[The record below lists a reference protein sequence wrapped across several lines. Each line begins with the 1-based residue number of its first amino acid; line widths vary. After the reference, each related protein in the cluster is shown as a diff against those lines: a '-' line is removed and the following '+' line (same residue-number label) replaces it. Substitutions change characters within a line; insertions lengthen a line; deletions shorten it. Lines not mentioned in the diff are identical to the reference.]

1 MGGTTSKVNSES
13 TVQTINKQLNELYN
27 KSGASTNNILEIENS
42 TITCPANCSNCNF
55 IISQKAETISSTDFD
70 NVINSLIE
78 INNDI
83 SQKAE
88 TQKSIADTFSFFKN
102 SNEVSNEI
110 NVLTETDIKNKI
122 NNECTAESMN
132 KTGIY
137 NSLISSCN
145 IPISQEAVTV
155 ADCKFANIMDISSKI
170 DNTIEQVSK
179 ITTENYTIIAIIIVI
194 VVGIIL
200 LFYFKN
206 NWCIILLIIAI
217 AVIVIMWY
225 YMSNNTK

>member
-83 SQKAE
+83 AQKAE
-88 TQKSIADTFSFFKN
+88 ATKSLTDALSLFKN

-110 NVLTETDIKNKI
+110 NVLTETDIRNKI
-122 NNECTAESMN
+122 NNDCTAESMN

-137 NSLISSCN
+137 NSLISTCN

-155 ADCKFANIMDISSKI
+155 ADCKFANIMEISNKV

-179 ITTENYTIIAIIIVI
+179 ITTNNYTIIAIIAVI
-194 VVGIIL
+194 AVCVILMFSFKQYWYIFLIFAVGIIFFL
-200 LFYFKN
+200 YYFK
-206 NWCIILLIIAI
+206 
-217 AVIVIMWY
+217 V
-225 YMSNNTK
+225 K

>member
-83 SQKAE
+83 AQKAE
-88 TQKSIADTFSFFKN
+88 TQKSIADNFSFFKN

-110 NVLTETDIKNKI
+110 NVLTETDIRNKI
-122 NNECTAESMN
+122 NNDCTAESMN

-155 ADCKFANIMDISSKI
+155 ADCKFANIMEVSNTI

-179 ITTENYTIIAIIIVI
+179 ITTENYTSIIVIIVLVIGAILLFFFRDNSFMVFLIFAIVI
-194 VVGIIL
+194 VVIIWN
-200 LFYFKN
+200 YIRIHKN
-206 NWCIILLIIAI
+206 
-217 AVIVIMWY
+217 
-225 YMSNNTK
+225 

>member
-83 SQKAE
+83 AQKAE
-88 TQKSIADTFSFFKN
+88 TQKSIADNFSFFKN

-110 NVLTETDIKNKI
+110 NVLTETDIRNKI
-122 NNECTAESMN
+122 NNDCTAESMN

-155 ADCKFANIMDISSKI
+155 ADCKFANIMEISNTI

-179 ITTENYTIIAIIIVI
+179 ITTNNYTIIAIIAVIIVC
-194 VVGIIL
+194 VIL
-200 LFYFKN
+200 IFSFKQY
-206 NWCIILLIIAI
+206 WYIFLIIAAGI
-217 AVIVIMWY
+217 IIFLY
-225 YMSNNTK
+225 YYKVK

>member
-83 SQKAE
+83 AQKAE
-88 TQKSIADTFSFFKN
+88 ATKSLTDALSLFKN
-102 SNEVSNEI
+102 SNEVSNKI
-110 NVLTETDIKNKI
+110 NVLTETDIRNKI
-122 NNECTAESMN
+122 NNDCTAESMN

-155 ADCKFANIMDISSKI
+155 ADCKFANIMEISSKV

-179 ITTENYTIIAIIIVI
+179 ITTENYTIIAILAVVAICVI
-194 VVGIIL
+194 LMFFSKQYWFIFV
-200 LFYFKN
+200 
-206 NWCIILLIIAI
+206 IIAI
-217 AVIVIMWY
+217 GVIIFWY
-225 YMSNNTK
+225 YFTK

>member
-83 SQKAE
+83 AQKAE
-88 TQKSIADTFSFFKN
+88 ATKSLTDALSLFKN

-110 NVLTETDIKNKI
+110 NVLTETDIRNKI
-122 NNECTAESMN
+122 NNDCTAESMN

-155 ADCKFANIMDISSKI
+155 ADCKFANIMEISNSI

-179 ITTENYTIIAIIIVI
+179 ITTNNYTIIAILAVI
-194 VVGIIL
+194 AVCVIL
-200 LFYFKN
+200 MFSFKQY
-206 NWCIILLIIAI
+206 WFIFLIIAI
-217 AVIVIMWY
+217 GVIILY
-225 YMSNNTK
+225 YFKVK

>member
-83 SQKAE
+83 AQKAE
-88 TQKSIADTFSFFKN
+88 ATKSLTDALSLFKN

-110 NVLTETDIKNKI
+110 NVLTETDIRNKI

-137 NSLISSCN
+137 NSLISTCN

-155 ADCKFANIMDISSKI
+155 ADCKFANIMEISNSI

-179 ITTENYTIIAIIIVI
+179 ITTENYTSIIVIIVLVIGAILLFFFRDNSFMVFLIFAIVI
-194 VVGIIL
+194 VVIIWN
-200 LFYFKN
+200 YIRIHKN
-206 NWCIILLIIAI
+206 
-217 AVIVIMWY
+217 
-225 YMSNNTK
+225 

>member
-83 SQKAE
+83 AQKAE
-88 TQKSIADTFSFFKN
+88 ATKSLTDALSLFKN

-110 NVLTETDIKNKI
+110 NVLTETDIRNKI

-145 IPISQEAVTV
+145 IPINQEAVTV
-155 ADCKFANIMDISSKI
+155 ADCKFANIMEISNSI

-179 ITTENYTIIAIIIVI
+179 ITTNNYTIIAILAVVAVCVI
-194 VVGIIL
+194 L
-200 LFYFKN
+200 MFSFKQY
-206 NWCIILLIIAI
+206 WYIFVIIAI
-217 AVIVIMWY
+217 GVIILY
-225 YMSNNTK
+225 YFKVK

>member
-83 SQKAE
+83 AQKAE
-88 TQKSIADTFSFFKN
+88 ATKSLTDALSLFKN

-110 NVLTETDIKNKI
+110 NVLTETDIRNKI
-122 NNECTAESMN
+122 NNDCTAESMN

-137 NSLISSCN
+137 NSLISTCN

-155 ADCKFANIMDISSKI
+155 ADCKFANIMEISNKV

-179 ITTENYTIIAIIIVI
+179 ITTNNYTIIAILAVI
-194 VVGIIL
+194 ALCVIL
-200 LFYFKN
+200 MFSFKQY
-206 NWCIILLIIAI
+206 WFIFLIIAI
-217 AVIVIMWY
+217 GVIILY
-225 YMSNNTK
+225 YFKVK

>member
-83 SQKAE
+83 AQKAE
-88 TQKSIADTFSFFKN
+88 ATKSLTDALSLFKN

-110 NVLTETDIKNKI
+110 NVLTETDIRNKI

-137 NSLISSCN
+137 NSLISTCN

-155 ADCKFANIMDISSKI
+155 ADCKFANIMDISNSI

-179 ITTENYTIIAIIIVI
+179 ITTDNYTLIAILAVVAICVI
-194 VVGIIL
+194 LI
-200 LFYFKN
+200 FSFKQY
-206 NWCIILLIIAI
+206 WYIPLIIAVG
-217 AVIVIMWY
+217 VIILY
-225 YMSNNTK
+225 YFKVK

>member
-83 SQKAE
+83 AQKAE
-88 TQKSIADTFSFFKN
+88 TQKSIADNFSFFKN

-137 NSLISSCN
+137 DSLISSCN

-155 ADCKFANIMDISSKI
+155 ADCKFANIMEISSKV

-179 ITTENYTIIAIIIVI
+179 ITTNNYTIIAIIAVI
-194 VVGIIL
+194 IICVIL
-200 LFYFKN
+200 MFFFKQY
-206 NWCIILLIIAI
+206 WYIFLIIAAGI
-217 AVIVIMWY
+217 IIFLY
-225 YMSNNTK
+225 YYKVK

>member
-83 SQKAE
+83 AQKAE
-88 TQKSIADTFSFFKN
+88 ATKSLTDALSLFKN
-102 SNEVSNEI
+102 SNEVNNEI
-110 NVLTETDIKNKI
+110 NVLTETDIRNKI
-122 NNECTAESMN
+122 NNDCTAESMN

-137 NSLISSCN
+137 NSLISTCN

-155 ADCKFANIMDISSKI
+155 ADCKFANIMEISNSI

-179 ITTENYTIIAIIIVI
+179 ITTNNYTIIAILAVIAVIAVCVILMFSFKQYWFIFLIIA
-194 VVGIIL
+194 VGIIFL
-200 LFYFKN
+200 LYYF
-206 NWCIILLIIAI
+206 
-217 AVIVIMWY
+217 
-225 YMSNNTK
+225 TK

>member
-83 SQKAE
+83 AQKAE
-88 TQKSIADTFSFFKN
+88 ATKSLTDALSLFKN
-102 SNEVSNEI
+102 SNEVSNKI

-122 NNECTAESMN
+122 NNDCTAESMN

-155 ADCKFANIMDISSKI
+155 ADCKFANIMEISNTI

-179 ITTENYTIIAIIIVI
+179 ITTNNYTIIAIIAVIIVC
-194 VVGIIL
+194 VIL
-200 LFYFKN
+200 IFSFKQY
-206 NWCIILLIIAI
+206 WYIFLIIAAGII
-217 AVIVIMWY
+217 AFLY
-225 YMSNNTK
+225 YYKVK

>member
-83 SQKAE
+83 AQKAE
-88 TQKSIADTFSFFKN
+88 ATKSLTDALSLFKN

-110 NVLTETDIKNKI
+110 NVLTETDIRNKI

-137 NSLISSCN
+137 NSLISTCN

-155 ADCKFANIMDISSKI
+155 ADCKFANIMEISNSI

-179 ITTENYTIIAIIIVI
+179 ITTDNYTSIAIIAVIIVCVI
-194 VVGIIL
+194 LIFSFKQYWYIFLIIGGGIIIFL
-200 LFYFKN
+200 
-206 NWCIILLIIAI
+206 
-217 AVIVIMWY
+217 Y
-225 YMSNNTK
+225 YYKVK

>member
-83 SQKAE
+83 AQKAE
-88 TQKSIADTFSFFKN
+88 ATKSLTDALSLFKN

-110 NVLTETDIKNKI
+110 NVLTETDIRNKI
-122 NNECTAESMN
+122 NNDCTAESMN

-155 ADCKFANIMDISSKI
+155 ADCKFANIMEISNSI

-179 ITTENYTIIAIIIVI
+179 ITTDNYTSIIVIIVLVIGAILLFFFRDNSFMVFLIFAIVI
-194 VVGIIL
+194 VVIIWN
-200 LFYFKN
+200 YIRIHKN
-206 NWCIILLIIAI
+206 
-217 AVIVIMWY
+217 
-225 YMSNNTK
+225 

>member
-83 SQKAE
+83 AQKAE
-88 TQKSIADTFSFFKN
+88 ATKSLTDALSLFKN

-110 NVLTETDIKNKI
+110 NVLTETDIRNKI
-122 NNECTAESMN
+122 NNDCTAESMN

-155 ADCKFANIMDISSKI
+155 ADCKFANIMEISNSI

-179 ITTENYTIIAIIIVI
+179 ITTDNYTSIAIIAVIIVC
-194 VVGIIL
+194 VIL
-200 LFYFKN
+200 IFSFKQY
-206 NWCIILLIIAI
+206 WYIFLIIAVCII
-217 AVIVIMWY
+217 AFLY
-225 YMSNNTK
+225 YYKVK

>member
-83 SQKAE
+83 AQKAE
-88 TQKSIADTFSFFKN
+88 TQKSIADTFSLFKN

-110 NVLTETDIKNKI
+110 NILTETDIRNKI
-122 NNECTAESMN
+122 NNDCTAESMN

-137 NSLISSCN
+137 NSLISTCN

-155 ADCKFANIMDISSKI
+155 ADCKFANIMEVSNKI

-179 ITTENYTIIAIIIVI
+179 ITTNNYTIIAILAVI
-194 VVGIIL
+194 AVCVIL
-200 LFYFKN
+200 MFSFKQY
-206 NWCIILLIIAI
+206 WYIFLIIAI
-217 AVIVIMWY
+217 GIISFLY
-225 YMSNNTK
+225 YFKVK